1 MADNSGVGLKGPF
14 VWTGQGVEG
23 QISPIHDT
31 PSVATLTHTQHAHII
46 RTSGALSQRLWLR
59 QIWESSTSGALTFHC
74 EVKGG
79 VLCGGKGEGERQKED
94 FHCFDQI
101 AGGKKLQLL
110 RFLYLRQ
117 SYVAKC
123 KIRFKKTKKI
133 FCR

>member
-31 PSVATLTHTQHAHII
+31 PSVATLTHTQTHTTCTHI
-46 RTSGALSQRLWLR
+46 RMSGALSQRLWLR

-79 VLCGGKGEGERQKED
+79 DGVCVEEGVCEGEGGKERQKED

-101 AGGKKLQLL
+101 AGGKK
-110 RFLYLRQ
+110 RKTWINC
-117 SYVAKC
+117 SY
-123 KIRFKKTKKI
+123 
-133 FCR
+133 